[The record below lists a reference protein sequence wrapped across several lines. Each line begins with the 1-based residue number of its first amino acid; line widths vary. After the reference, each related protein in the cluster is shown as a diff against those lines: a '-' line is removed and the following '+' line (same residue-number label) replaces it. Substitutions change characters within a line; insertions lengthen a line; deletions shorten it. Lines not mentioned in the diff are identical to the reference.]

1 MTITAARTKTAWYL
15 SFDVSAF
22 DSIDK
27 VRITMK
33 YPHSIPLW
41 RTNGELLRG
50 DALSRVVL
58 SSAGARWNDVVVE
71 QRHSSPF
78 ELADVRHKQHVIGI
92 NIGPSNTWEF
102 KKAGRFRR
110 FFKAR
115 GGICFFPSHQPFSC
129 RPNVAG

>member
-1 MTITAARTKTAWYL
+1 
-15 SFDVSAF
+15 
-22 DSIDK
+22 
-27 VRITMK
+27 MK

-71 QRHSSPF
+71 QRHCSRF
-78 ELADVRHKQHVIGI
+78 ELADVMHKQHVIGI
-92 NIGPSNTWEF
+92 NIGPSTTWEF

-110 FFKAR
+110 FFGSAQGTEFYVRLRVPRIIRLK
-115 GGICFFPSHQPFSC
+115 
-129 RPNVAG
+129 